1 MYEEIAV
8 AENLPEDE
16 DMKEDVAKAMN
27 GGMVLCII
35 LRACLRCGN
44 ETVSEP
50 HWYCIHVS
58 FVRDNR
64 MNKIYIPYEN
74 VGGI

>member
-27 GGMVLCII
+27 GGTVLCII

-50 HWYCIHVS
+50 H
-58 FVRDNR
+58 
-64 MNKIYIPYEN
+64 
-74 VGGI
+74 